1 MDLLTQGL
9 LGAAL
14 AQAGSKQQET
24 RIATGVGFFAGLLA
38 DADILIQ
45 SDQDPLLTVEFHRH
59 FTHSIFFVPF
69 GALIAAL
76 ILWFFLRHK
85 LSFLRLY
92 FYCFLGYSLSGVL
105 DGLTSYG
112 THLFWPISQERVA
125 LNLISVIDPVF
136 TLILLAGVIIAFRKK
151 TKTFARISLFLA
163 GLYLCIGWL
172 QLQRAENMAAFL
184 AQTRGHVIETSIVKP
199 TLANLILWRSIY
211 EMNGKF
217 YVDAIRVGFFSE
229 PKVYEGETIEKFI
242 PGIHAPKLPEK
253 SVLADDIERFTHFSA
268 GYIGIQ
274 PERPHLLIDVRYSN
288 LPTSTDPLWAIVID
302 LHRPDQHAQYQLFR
316 DASHEIRQKFL
327 AFLLGEHI
335 N

>member
-76 ILWFFLRHK
+76 MLWFFLRHK

-163 GLYLCIGWL
+163 GLYLCVGWV
-172 QLQRAENMAAFL
+172 QLQRAENMTAFL

-316 DASHEIRQKFL
+316 DASYEIRQKFL

>member
-9 LGAAL
+9 LGSAL
-14 AQAGSKQQET
+14 AQAGSKRQET

-76 ILWFFLRHK
+76 MLWFFLRHK

-92 FYCFLGYSLSGVL
+92 FYCLLGYSLSGVL
-105 DGLTSYG
+105 DGFTSYG
-112 THLFWPISQERVA
+112 THLFWPLSQERVA

-136 TLILLAGVIIAFRKK
+136 TLILLAGVIITFRKK
-151 TKTFARISLFLA
+151 AEMFARVSLLLA
-163 GLYLCIGWL
+163 GLYLCVGWG
-172 QLQRAENMAAFL
+172 QLQRAENIAISLAA
-184 AQTRGHVIETSIVKP
+184 TRGHSVEASIVKP

-211 EMNGKF
+211 ETNGKF
-217 YVDAIRVGFFSE
+217 YVDAIRIGLFSD
-229 PKVYEGETIEKFI
+229 PKVYEGEIIEKFI
-242 PGIHAPKLPEK
+242 PGVHSPELPDK
-253 SVLADDIERFTHFSA
+253 SVLAEDIERFTHFSA

-274 PERPHLLIDVRYSN
+274 PERPHVLIDVRYSN

-302 LHRPDQHAQYQLFR
+302 LQQPDQHARYQLFR

-327 AFLLGEHI
+327 AFLLGEHL

>member
-76 ILWFFLRHK
+76 MLWFFLRHK

-163 GLYLCIGWL
+163 GLYLCMGWV
-172 QLQRAENMAAFL
+172 QLQRAENMTAFL
-184 AQTRGHVIETSIVKP
+184 AQTRGHAIETSIVKP

-211 EMNGKF
+211 EVNGKF

-242 PGIHAPKLPEK
+242 PGIHAPRLPKK

>member
-24 RIATGVGFFAGLLA
+24 RVATGVGFFAGLIA

-59 FTHSIFFVPF
+59 FTHSIFFVPL

-76 ILWFFLRHK
+76 LLWLLLRHK

-105 DGLTSYG
+105 DALTSYG

-125 LNLISVIDPVF
+125 LNLISVIDPIF
-136 TLILLAGVIIAFRKK
+136 TLILLVGVILALEK
-151 TKTFARISLFLA
+151 TESFAKLSLLLA
-163 GLYLCIGWL
+163 GFYLFVGWV
-172 QLQRAENMAAFL
+172 QLQRAEDVAASL
-184 AQTRGHVIETSIVKP
+184 AATRGHTIEAGIVKP

-211 EMNGKF
+211 ENDEKF
-217 YVDAIRVGFFSE
+217 YVDALRVGFFSE
-229 PKVYEGETIEKFI
+229 PKVYEGEVIEKFT
-242 PGIHAPKLPEK
+242 PGVHVPELPKK
-253 SVLADDIERFTHFSA
+253 SVLAEDIERFTHFSA

-302 LHRPDQHAQYQLFR
+302 VHHPDQHAQYQLFR
-316 DASHEIRQKFL
+316 DASHEMRQKFL